1 MVNDTLRCA
10 AFAAEGASPLGAVA
24 VGWAVVLD
32 LYIFVDNLIIV
43 PLYYCPH
50 ILCTTIADLQR
61 ISIEH
66 FRQRVACGEVF
77 VYELQEFLT

>member
-10 AFAAEGASPLGAVA
+10 AFTAEGASPLGAVA

-32 LYIFVDNLIIV
+32 LYIFVDNLVVV
-43 PLYYCPH
+43 PLYDCSH

-61 ISIEH
+61 IPVEH
-66 FRQRVACGEVF
+66 LRQRDFWREAHS
-77 VYELQEFLT
+77 LTC